1 MRTIFSKE
9 IKSYFNSF
17 SGYLFL
23 AMFLVSEGLYH
34 YIYNYVYASAD
45 YPYTLEASSLLLIF
59 FLPVICVRIFAHER
73 KLGTDRLLMTSPV
86 STVGIVLAKY
96 FAAFTLVLAGSAL
109 ISFHPFVM
117 SEYGEVNLRSSYW
130 ALFVFVLFAAAMLAV
145 GMFISSLFSGEL
157 VAGIVTF
164 ACMMFVSLLDPF
176 IEMLRGYGIE
186 LPVGVSPLS
195 HLHEGLAGRASLGEV
210 SYFLI
215 LDLIFITA
223 TVISLSASRRD
234 RDTRTKLAITGFYA
248 GLALIGVALN
258 LLVAALDIHVDLT
271 AGGLYSLEDTTVEYL
286 ESLKDHIVVTYI
298 TGENEEE
305 KVFSDIMEGF
315 TDVCD
320 NIEYVVALEGDS
332 LALVKNKNI
341 SSQFGSGFLVTDEDT
356 GLEKFIDIGEMI
368 ISTLDYSTLSYKITG
383 VDLEGR
389 MLSALSYVQGTSR
402 PVVKLLTGHGEEEL
416 ASGFVTI
423 LDREGIDHENVSL
436 STSGNLEGCDALVIY
451 APISDISEEEY
462 NTILEYLLDGGKI
475 MIFADPSA
483 GSLPN
488 IESLMRHYGIDIDT
502 SEIVQEND
510 GEHYLSGNNLELLP
524 DLCDG
529 ALSSDI
535 RKGSMIVCPYASPL
549 YIRSNISDKLTVTP
563 ILATSEDSV
572 ALRYDQDTD
581 SEVKTADG
589 PFYLGIK
596 SRETY
601 DDGYSE
607 MIVYSGAYIVSDMFL
622 WNGPYANERLA
633 VASIRELT
641 PYQSPVL
648 APVKNVENSILAVT
662 SQESTLIGVLYIGLF
677 PAAILILGGLNLIR
691 RRNSARRQ

>member
-109 ISFHPFVM
+109 ISFHPFVI

-195 HLHEGLAGRASLGEV
+195 HLHEGLAGRASLGDV
-210 SYFLI
+210 VYFLI
-215 LDLIFITA
+215 LVLIFITA
-223 TVISLSASRRD
+223 TVISLSASRKD

-436 STSGNLEGCDALVIY
+436 STSGSLEGCDALVIY

-572 ALRYDQDTD
+572 TLRYDQDTD
-581 SEVKTADG
+581 SELKTADG